1 MLFLYPKSLQ
11 NFRFM
16 KKTIFRAAV
25 ALFGVALVACGKAPV
40 ATAPA
45 EYAVM
50 TVESSQR
57 VVPSLYSA
65 MIRGRQSVE
74 ILPQVSGTISE
85 RPVNE
90 GDKVE
95 KGQTLF
101 VIDQVPYRAAVAT
114 AKANVDAAAAAVATA
129 QLTYDSKRELHAK
142 KVVSEFDLRMAE
154 NTLLTAKAQRAQAEA
169 QLINAENNL
178 SYTVV
183 KAPSSGF
190 VGTLPYNVGAL
201 VSPSI
206 PTPLTTVADNS
217 SMYVYFSM
225 NETRA
230 LELTRKYGSNDALLK
245 AMPEVE
251 LQLSDGKPFEHKG
264 YIEGVSGVVDPS
276 TGTVQFR
283 AVFPNPERILRS
295 GSTGNVVIPN
305 IYDNCIVIPQSTTF
319 ELQDKVYVYMLVDGK
334 ATSSMVD
341 VEPISNG
348 KEYIVKSGLN
358 VGDVIIAEG
367 VGLLRE
373 GTPVVAQKA
382 PQAAPAAEQSEQ
394 N

>member
-1 MLFLYPKSLQ
+1 
-11 NFRFM
+11 M
-16 KKTIFRAAV
+16 KKMIFRAAV

-305 IYDNCIVIPQSTTF
+305 IYDNCVVIPQSTTF

-382 PQAAPAAEQSEQ
+382 PQAAPATEQSEQ

>member
-1 MLFLYPKSLQ
+1 MLLLYPKSLQ

-16 KKTIFRAAV
+16 KKMIFRAAV

-305 IYDNCIVIPQSTTF
+305 IYDNCVVIPQSTTF

-358 VGDVIIAEG
+358 VGDIIIAEG

-382 PQAAPAAEQSEQ
+382 PQAAPAAEQNEQ

>member
-1 MLFLYPKSLQ
+1 
-11 NFRFM
+11 M
-16 KKTIFRAAV
+16 KKMIFRAAV

-154 NTLLTAKAQRAQAEA
+154 ITLLTAKAQRAQAEA

-305 IYDNCIVIPQSTTF
+305 IYDNCVVIPQSTTF

>member
-1 MLFLYPKSLQ
+1 
-11 NFRFM
+11 M
-16 KKTIFRAAV
+16 KKLIFRV
-25 ALFGVALVACGKAPV
+25 ATALVGVACVACGKAPV
-40 ATAPA
+40 QTAPA

-50 TVESSQR
+50 TVETSDR
-57 VVPSLYSA
+57 VVPSHYSA

-90 GDKVE
+90 GDKV
-95 KGQTLF
+95 KAGQTLF

-129 QLTYDSKRELHAK
+129 QLTYDSKKELYAK
-142 KVVSEFDLRMAE
+142 KVVSEYDLRMAE
-154 NTLLTAKAQRAQAEA
+154 NNLLTAKAQRAQAEA

-183 KAPSSGF
+183 KAPSEGF

-251 LQLSDGKPFEHKG
+251 LLLSDGKPFEHKG
-264 YIEGVSGVVDPS
+264 YIEGVSGVVDAS
-276 TGTVQFR
+276 TGSVQFR

-295 GSTGNVVIPN
+295 GSTGNVVVPN
-305 IYDNCIVIPQSTTF
+305 IYEDCIVIPQSVTF
-319 ELQDKVYVYMLVDGK
+319 ELQDKIYVYMLVDGK
-334 ATSSMVD
+334 ATSSMVA

-348 KEYIVKSGLN
+348 KEYIVKSGLS
-358 VGDVIIAEG
+358 VGDVVIAEG

-382 PQAAPAAEQSEQ
+382 PATDIAPEQSEE

>member
-1 MLFLYPKSLQ
+1 MLLLYPKSLQ

-16 KKTIFRAAV
+16 KKMIFRAAV

-305 IYDNCIVIPQSTTF
+305 IYDNCVVIPQSTTF

-382 PQAAPAAEQSEQ
+382 PQAAPATEQSEQ

>member
-1 MLFLYPKSLQ
+1 
-11 NFRFM
+11 M
-16 KKTIFRAAV
+16 KKMIFRAAV

-129 QLTYDSKRELHAK
+129 QLTYDSKRELYAK

-251 LQLSDGKPFEHKG
+251 LQLSDGMPFEHKG

-305 IYDNCIVIPQSTTF
+305 IYDNCVVIPQSTTF

-382 PQAAPAAEQSEQ
+382 PQAAPAAEQNEQ

>member
-1 MLFLYPKSLQ
+1 
-11 NFRFM
+11 M
-16 KKTIFRAAV
+16 KKMIFRAAV
-25 ALFGVALVACGKAPV
+25 ALVGVAFVACGKAPAEV
-40 ATAPA
+40 KPA

-65 MIRGRQSVE
+65 MIRGRQSVD
-74 ILPQVSGTISE
+74 ILPQVSGTIAE

-90 GDKVE
+90 GDKVK

-114 AKANVDAAAAAVATA
+114 AKANVDAAGAAVATA
-129 QLTYDSKRELHAK
+129 QLTYDSKKELFAK

-183 KAPSSGF
+183 KAPSEGY

-201 VSPSI
+201 VGPSM
-206 PTPLTTVADNS
+206 PVPLTTVADNS

-225 NETRA
+225 NETRT
-230 LELTRKYGSNDALLK
+230 LELTRKYGSNDALLN

-251 LQLSDGKPFEHKG
+251 LQLSDGKAFDHKG
-264 YIEGVSGVVDPS
+264 RIEGVSGVVDTS

-305 IYDNCIVIPQSTTF
+305 MYSDCIVIPQGVTF
-319 ELQDKVYVYMLVDGK
+319 ELQDKIYVYMLVDGK
-334 ATSSMVD
+334 ATSSKIE

-348 KEYIVKSGLN
+348 TEYIVKSGLN

-373 GTPVVAQKA
+373 GTPVVAKMAESQ
-382 PQAAPAAEQSEQ
+382 APAAQPNAE